1 MASPAQVYGGN
12 WDTIPACPAGGVRA
26 GGLEKTFPL
35 WVGVCEYP
43 RGEQARTGREA
54 GVLEIFCVVSGA
66 GLYRIGGE
74 SIPFEAGDILLVQGQ
89 GGHGVEEF
97 QGGVRRAVE
106 IVFLPELLAGPG
118 AMECDLW
125 LLRLFCGHGDG
136 VARLGAGDAVAGT
149 AWGWVKELAARE
161 RGAGDDPWSRARRK
175 HSLCGLL
182 LALAEALPER
192 MRSACDGEA
201 KRSRVRRLE
210 PLFDH
215 LAEHLREHV
224 GVGEAAGI
232 VRMSESY
239 FTRFFRAAMGMNYS
253 AYVEELRVNRAYE
266 LLMGEG
272 GMSLAE
278 IAEEAGFCDQCHLSR
293 HFRRRFGAS
302 PGRVR
307 ARERE
312 RRLAGG
318 GGGGERGF
326 EPPEHG

>member
-1 MASPAQVYGGN
+1 
-12 WDTIPACPAGGVRA
+12 
-26 GGLEKTFPL
+26 
-35 WVGVCEYP
+35 
-43 RGEQARTGREA
+43 
-54 GVLEIFCVVSGA
+54 
-66 GLYRIGGE
+66 
-74 SIPFEAGDILLVQGQ
+74 DILLVHGE

-97 QGGVRRAVE
+97 HGGGRRAVE

-125 LLRLFCGHGDG
+125 LLRMFCRSRGGL
-136 VARLGAGDAVAGT
+136 ARLGAGDALAGA
-149 AWGWVKELAARE
+149 AWGWVKALTARGQE
-161 RGAGDDPWSRARRK
+161 AGDDPGSRARRK
-175 HSLCGLL
+175 HALCGLL
-182 LALAEALPER
+182 LVMSEALPER
-192 MRSACDGEA
+192 MRTGCDGET
-201 KRSRVRRLE
+201 KRSRVRRLA

-215 LAEHLREHV
+215 LAAHMQEHV

-266 LLMGEG
+266 LLVGEG

-312 RRLAGG
+312 GRLAGG
-318 GGGGERGF
+318 VSGGERGF
-326 EPPEHG
+326 EPSEHG